1 MANTQQ
7 LLTPTIE
14 PADATNKTVSWTSSN
29 NTIARVSPIGMVTGK
44 GEGDCIITAATLDGN
59 FTATSNIHVNPIIVP
74 ISSIFIDSLP
84 IQTVDV
90 GSSKILLCNYYPEN
104 ATMDELN
111 PNFIW
116 ETDNPSSATII
127 ESGSDIYSTVK
138 FINSGRALI
147 TVRTIDRSKSS
158 TVLFNIN
165 SNPTIYVKGIEVR
178 KSIDDSIV
186 LNNGIIDATVDTP
199 ITLKVRITPSIAN
212 NVRIKW
218 FSDSA
223 ENLVIV
229 GSFIQNECTFN
240 IPASVSGPLSGHIE
254 VKNTSGLNTTLT
266 SSFGFT
272 LV

>member
-44 GEGDCIITAATLDGN
+44 GEGDCIITAATLDGS

-84 IQTVDV
+84 IQEEVEV
-90 GSSKILLCNYYPEN
+90 GSSKILICNYYPEN

-116 ETDNPSSATII
+116 TTDNPSSITIV
-127 ESGSDIYSTVK
+127 ESDIYSTVN
-138 FINSGRALI
+138 FINSGRALV
-147 TVRTIDRSKSS
+147 TVRTIDGSKSG
-158 TVLFNIN
+158 TVFFNIAP
-165 SNPTIYVKGIEVR
+165 NPIIYVKRIEVR
-178 KSIDDSIV
+178 KSEDNSIV
-186 LNNGIIDATVDTP
+186 LDNGTINATVDTP
-199 ITLKVRITPSIAN
+199 ITLKVRIRPSLAN
-212 NVRIKW
+212 NINIRWV
-218 FSDSA
+218 SDSA

-229 GSFIQNECTFN
+229 GSFTQNECTFN
-240 IPASVSGPLSGHIE
+240 IPAITSEPLNGHIE

-266 SSFGFT
+266 SSFSFT
-272 LV
+272 LI